1 MEEKNSKKTK
11 NIAII
16 AIVAI
21 IIIAIVVGIVYS
33 FNIKKNNSKDNEN
46 NAINNVEESNATNMS
61 IETNKIDENNN
72 TAEENKVSE
81 ENTTENNTNSNTNNN
96 NAESKENIVLYE
108 GLDIS
113 KENLMYSIPYN
124 KENKTKYQIK
134 YYNYEKGKYKGET
147 KGKLEQ
153 TYEGVGSVLNTSRI
167 AMSQKYNAIP
177 RKYKSYT
184 DGTEIPKQLEEFF
197 DCQIFE
203 VQSIDLDGDN
213 KEEYI
218 VAYGNGGFS
227 GEGNKGKY
235 SNFSEIILLNSNFD
249 KVATLVKAK
258 DQFQQEGDTITNDYY
273 CDLENVEYID
283 IDNDN
288 VMEILVDTNVY
299 EGVGVNIYKYQ
310 NGKISGKTDFN
321 LEVMP

>member
-1 MEEKNSKKTK
+1 MEGKNSKKTK

-33 FNIKKNNSKDNEN
+33 FNNKENNSKNEEN
-46 NAINNVEESNATNMS
+46 NTINNVEENNVTNTSLETNVVDEENATQ
-61 IETNKIDENNN
+61 
-72 TAEENKVSE
+72 
-81 ENTTENNTNSNTNNN
+81 NNTNSNKDNNN
-96 NAESKENIVLYE
+96 ENIVLYE

-113 KENLMYSIPYN
+113 SKEDLMYSIPYN
-124 KENKTKYQIK
+124 KENKAKYEIK
-134 YYNYEKGKYKGET
+134 YYNYENGKYKGET
-147 KGKLEQ
+147 EGKLEQ
-153 TYEGVGSVLNTSRI
+153 TYEGVGSVDNTSKI

-227 GEGNKGKY
+227 GEENKGKY

-258 DQFQQEGDTITNDYY
+258 DQFQQEKGTITNDYY

>member
-11 NIAII
+11 NITII
-16 AIVAI
+16 VILAI
-21 IIIAIVVGIVYS
+21 IIIAIVLGIVYS
-33 FNIKKNNSKDNEN
+33 FNIKKNNSKNEEN
-46 NAINNVEESNATNMS
+46 NTINNVEENNIANTSSEKN
-61 IETNKIDENNN
+61 IVDEEQNK
-72 TAEENKVSE
+72 TSE
-81 ENTTENNTNSNTNNN
+81 ENATQNNTNSNKDNNN
-96 NAESKENIVLYE
+96 ENIVLYE

-113 KENLMYSIPYN
+113 KENLMYSIPYD
-124 KENKTKYQIK
+124 KENKAKYEIK
-134 YYNYEKGKYKGET
+134 YYNYENGKYKGET
-147 KGKLEQ
+147 EGKLEQ
-153 TYEGVGSVLNTSRI
+153 TYEGVGSVDNTSKI
-167 AMSQKYNAIP
+167 AMSQRYNALP

-218 VAYGNGGFS
+218 VAYGNGSFS
-227 GEGNKGKY
+227 GEENKGKY

-258 DQFQQEGDTITNDYY
+258 DQFQQEKGAITNDYY